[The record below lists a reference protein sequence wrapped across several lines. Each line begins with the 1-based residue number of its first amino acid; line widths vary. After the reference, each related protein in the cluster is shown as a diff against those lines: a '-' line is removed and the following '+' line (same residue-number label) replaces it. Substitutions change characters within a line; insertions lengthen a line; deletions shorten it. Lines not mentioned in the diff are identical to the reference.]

1 VDHLTAEHDRSL
13 HHHGANLVS
22 DSSSTDPA
30 PPSRAPLKH
39 RESFAGVNAEAVRA
53 VAALFGVEVL
63 TEPYEPADGE
73 PVFAIEHRGEPGNL
87 RLVMWP
93 SLARVDAHCG
103 PHTWV
108 AKGIVETEVIDG
120 LEVIFR
126 TADGAMLFAALTG
139 DVLMVTGGEPG
150 ARDESG

>member
-1 VDHLTAEHDRSL
+1 MVRLTAEHGLSL
-13 HHHGANLVS
+13 HRHGAKLMTDNT
-22 DSSSTDPA
+22 SSTDA
-30 PPSRAPLKH
+30 AHPSRAPLKH
-39 RESFAGVNAEAVRA
+39 RESFDGVSTEAVQA
-53 VAALFGVEVL
+53 VAALFGVEAS
-63 TEPYEPADGE
+63 TEPYEPAEGE

-87 RLVMWP
+87 RLVLWP

-126 TADGAMLFAALTG
+126 TADGATLFAALAG

-150 ARDESG
+150 ADDSA